1 MRIPNQSFV
10 GARAQDAMGPGTR
23 WRSRSRRVK
32 RLLMPVLGAVLALAA
47 CSGTRSTPSTR
58 YEGILLNGRELGAGE
73 LTREAGG
80 DPTVQS
86 YVAQHGN
93 PDFVLA
99 ANSTNLELVYVQRSV
114 LAYFHRTSPGVA
126 STVSE
131 VTPLPSALYQLL
143 PPDIRAG
150 TSAPMAVG
158 VPACWTAP
166 VTDGSCRTCC
176 LGTSACTVQCTSAAA
191 R

>member
-1 MRIPNQSFV
+1 MRRFDMPPRCDV
-10 GARAQDAMGPGTR
+10 GHG
-23 WRSRSRRVK
+23 RSSPAK
-32 RLLMPVLGAVLALAA
+32 RIVLPVLGAAVMMAA
-47 CSGTRSTPSTR
+47 CAGTRSTPSTR

-73 LTREAGG
+73 LAREAGG
-80 DPTVQS
+80 DPTVRS
-86 YVAQHGN
+86 YIAQHGN
-93 PDFVLA
+93 PDFVLP
-99 ANSTNLELVYVQRSV
+99 ANPTNLELVYVQRSV
-114 LAYFHRTSPGVA
+114 LAYFHRTAPGVP

-176 LGTSACTVQCTSAAA
+176 LGTGACTVQCTPAK